1 MFPKNTDNEN
11 ESVEIISE
19 KIFVVPIGGIKK
31 ETADQEFQAGMSVLE
46 EMDES
51 IFNWISNPR

>member
-1 MFPKNTDNEN
+1 M
-11 ESVEIISE
+11 
-19 KIFVVPIGGIKK
+19 GGIKK